1 MRINTWGENKTQAK
15 IFKPVIIYSVLFFA
29 SYKIEYETKQKTLL
43 KAKKFLETNFQK
55 WTSFQ
60 KTWWSIWWG
69 NLMDFLSKSIG
80 VLKKADSA
88 WGPFLNVGL

>member
-29 SYKIEYETKQKTLL
+29 SYKIEYETKKNALKSKNFPRNQFSKMNLISKDLL
-43 KAKKFLETNFQK
+43 D
-55 WTSFQ
+55 
-60 KTWWSIWWG
+60 WSIWWG

-88 WGPFLNVGL
+88 WGPFLSL